1 MCLSSLIPTGSGT
14 DHGWGGNYLLTGGA
28 VLGKRIL
35 GQYPETLPEDGSSIL
50 GRGRVIPSTPWDS
63 VFNSIA
69 KWLGVLDTQLDD
81 VLPNRNRFRNL
92 FSKEDLFN

>member
-1 MCLSSLIPTGSGT
+1 MCLFSLISIGSGT
-14 DHGWGGNYLLTGGA
+14 DHGWGGNYFLTGGA

-35 GQYPETLPEDGSSIL
+35 GQYPETLTEDGISIL

-63 VFNSIA
+63 VFQAIA
-69 KWLGVLDTQLDD
+69 QWLGVEDTQLND

-92 FSKEDLFN
+92 FFKEDLFI